1 MEEALSTIVIPA
13 EAGIY
18 LTWILAFASIT
29 NKKTS
34 RLVVFEISDRRGI
47 TEMRLKRQK
56 LTDKDSIS

>member
-34 RLVVFEISDRRGI
+34 RLVVFEISDLPGHYRNEAKA
-47 TEMRLKRQK
+47 TEVDR
-56 LTDKDSIS
+56 